1 VLEADSW
8 ARSSSIEVLDNIELL
23 YYPHFV
29 AMLRAEAQIQGGV
42 PLKKVAKQ
50 LQGLAG
56 VRGVALVNQHGE
68 GYELPPGGAILK
80 TLRDSI
86 LTSSRA
92 SLTMTSPM
100 MQRRGGGQIRY
111 FQTADGGQPLTFLVR
126 FIRPQTTSS
135 PVAAIAISLNRD
147 WLLGRIPSLLD
158 SLAHESRQLLFWA
171 ASPTNRFMEQS
182 LGITT
187 AEGDTLWWIGRRDV
201 EAFPIQPVWPFE
213 DIKIHSYVRPVLNH

>member
-1 VLEADSW
+1 LEAESW

-42 PLKKVAKQ
+42 PLKKVAER

-56 VRGVALVNQHGE
+56 VRGVALAKQDGE
-68 GYELPPGGAILK
+68 GYELPPGGAILR

-86 LTSSRA
+86 LTSPRA
-92 SLTMTSPM
+92 SLKITSPM
-100 MQRRGGGQIRY
+100 MKRRGGGQIRY
-111 FQTADGGQPLTFLVR
+111 FQTADRGQPLSLLVR
-126 FIRPQTTSS
+126 FIRPDTTFP
-135 PVAAIAISLNRD
+135 PVAAIAVCLNPD
-147 WLLGRIPSLLD
+147 WLVGRIPSLMD

-171 ASPTNRFMEQS
+171 ASPTNRFVEQS

-187 AEGDTLWWIGRRDV
+187 AEGDTLWWVGRRDV
-201 EAFPIQPVWPFE
+201 EASIIQPAWPFE